1 MERENTYFQGR
12 KIAYFTM
19 ELGLRDEIP
28 TYSGGLGILAG
39 DVIRSSADLN
49 LPLICLTLINKK
61 GYFHQDVSPDGEQI
75 EYPETW
81 DPSVY
86 MTLLPTTTSVHI
98 QEREV
103 QIQAW
108 CYEYYSPLGGVIPIF
123 FLDTDTEAN
132 QPLDREITHYLY
144 GGDNQYR
151 LKQEIVLGIGGVR
164 LIEKLGFNVQRYHM
178 NEGHSGLLGVELLR
192 RYGMDEAAVREQ
204 CIFTTHT
211 PMAAGYD
218 KFPYGMIQEIMGEI
232 IPFEDLKRLGGM
244 DLLNMTLLALNLSRY
259 HNGVAQKHR
268 EVSKQLFP
276 GYEINAITNGV
287 HSKTWTCPS
296 FRRLFDQYFSRWVN
310 EPEIL
315 VRGEILPD
323 EEVWNAHLEAKNE
336 LNKCVYQETNIA
348 LNPEVLTIGF
358 ARRVTGYKR
367 ATLLFS
373 DLERLRKIGQKHSIQ
388 FIFAGKSHPRDR
400 SGKKIIADIHRYISE
415 LATDVTIA
423 YLKDYEIALAAKMV
437 AGVDVWLNT
446 PLRPFEA
453 SGTSGMK
460 AAHNGVINFSV
471 LDGWWIEGWIE
482 NITGWAI
489 GPLPDEVLTIEEL
502 KQRELED
509 LYSKLE
515 YIISPMFYQRRDQ
528 WIAMMKHSIS
538 KIAYYFNTHRMMR
551 RYVTE
556 AYL

>member
-19 ELGLRDEIP
+19 EIGLRDEIP

-39 DVIRSSADLN
+39 DIIRSSADLN

-61 GYFHQDVSPDGEQI
+61 GYFHQDISLDGEQI

-103 QIQAW
+103 QVQAW
-108 CYEYYSPLGGVIPIF
+108 CYEHYSPLGGVIPIF

-132 QPLDREITHYLY
+132 QPPDREITHYLY

-178 NEGHSGLLGVELLR
+178 NEGHSGLLGIELLR
-192 RYGMDEAAVREQ
+192 RYGMDEAVVREQ

-218 KFPYGMIQEIMGEI
+218 KFPYGMIHEIMGEI

-287 HSKTWTCPS
+287 HSRTWTCPS

-336 LNKCVYQETNIA
+336 LNKCVYQATNIA
-348 LNPEVLTIGF
+348 LDSEVLTIGF

-415 LATDVTIA
+415 LASDVPIA